1 MTRGSS
7 ILARVAKARAASTQR
22 AAEAAPTASTSAVF
36 ASLIAAERAA
46 AEIDGQDISR
56 HGRAMERMEEVGRLS
71 RAGLPVKQIA
81 AQVGLSCNHVV
92 ALRAK
97 LGVGRRR

>member
-1 MTRGSS
+1 MF
-7 ILARVAKARAASTQR
+7 A
-22 AAEAAPTASTSAVF
+22 TA
-36 ASLIAAERAA
+36 IGAERAA
-46 AEIDGQDISR
+46 ALIAGKDISR
-56 HGRAMERMEEVGRLS
+56 AGLAAERLEEVGRLS